1 MGRAVYNTWMTDK
14 QLVAGILSGDEP
26 SLRYFYQTYSSK
38 LVAFVRRRLGDE
50 KDVEEIVQDTFLA
63 SLDALRDFTFKC
75 SLSTFLCSIAKRKV
89 VDFYRK
95 KKLKKVLFSQ
105 FPQIESLLSLLTTP
119 EEKLD
124 EKLLVEKI
132 ENTFNKLSPRYKKI
146 LKLKYVDGFSVDEIA
161 HELSM
166 SFKGIESMLFRA
178 RKSFV
183 LEYEKE

>member
-1 MGRAVYNTWMTDK
+1 MTDK
-14 QLVAGILSGDEP
+14 ELVAGILSGDEI
-26 SLRYFYQTYSSK
+26 SLRRFYQGHSSK
-38 LVAFVRRRLGDE
+38 LTAFVRKRLGDE

-95 KKLKKVLFSQ
+95 KKLKRVLFSQ

-119 EEKLD
+119 EDKLD
-124 EKLLVEKI
+124 EKLLIEKI
-132 ENTFNKLSPRYKKI
+132 ERTFNKLSPRYKQI
-146 LKLKYVDGFSVDEIA
+146 LKLKYIDGLTVDEVA
-161 HELSM
+161 RELSM

-178 RKSFV
+178 RKSFS
-183 LEYEKE
+183 LEYEKV